1 MNVARQTRTMVRCQL
16 VGRWVLA
23 IGVLSVLV
31 DFISITRLHAQYPE
45 MLRLAGTTFSTMFIL
60 CGLGIL
66 NRVRWGYYLMIVA
79 LHFMPC
85 CKHMR
90 SFAKEL
96 RQDVYDQ
103 QVKSLFNR
111 NWLLFSWGKPRR

>member
-1 MNVARQTRTMVRCQL
+1 MKAARQARTMVRCQL
-16 VGRWVLA
+16 VGRWILA
-23 IGVLSVLV
+23 IGALSLLV
-31 DFISITRLHAQYPE
+31 DSVSITWMHAQYPQS
-45 MLRLAGTTFSTMFIL
+45 LRLAGTTCSTMFIL

-90 SFAKEL
+90 SFAREL
-96 RQDVYDQ
+96 RQDVYDNEI
-103 QVKSLFNR
+103 KPLFDR
-111 NWLLFSWGKPRR
+111 HWLLFSRWK